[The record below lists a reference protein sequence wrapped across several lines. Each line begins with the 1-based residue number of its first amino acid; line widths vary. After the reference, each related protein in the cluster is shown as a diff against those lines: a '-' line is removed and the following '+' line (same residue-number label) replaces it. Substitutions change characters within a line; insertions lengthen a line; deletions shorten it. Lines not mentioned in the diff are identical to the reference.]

1 MSIEMD
7 VGAGVPGA
15 GFGSTDI
22 EAIEADAAATKSSWD
37 EDVLM
42 LIATTAGVLAVSLLA
57 VCVYLS

>member
-15 GFGSTDI
+15 GFGATDV
-22 EAIEADAAATKSSWD
+22 EADIAATKSHWD
-37 EDVLM
+37 EDALM
-42 LIATTAGVLAVSLLA
+42 VVAATTGVLAVSLLA